1 MPTFVYQVRD
11 EKGKLMSG
19 ELRAKNQQ
27 DLDNYL
33 KEKGYIPLMVKQ
45 KTALSS
51 SSLFKKKIKIKD
63 LAVFCRQLSIVLQA
77 GLPLVNALDVLKEQ
91 IGNETL
97 KEVLNEVYNNIQ
109 KGVSLSASMKQ
120 FGSFAFPDLLINMV
134 EAGEVSGQLDRVFE
148 RMAEH
153 FEKEYK
159 LVHKIKQSIT
169 YPIIVC
175 IVAVLVVFVLMVFV
189 IPQFTDILK
198 GMGADLPLY
207 TTIMVAVSDFM
218 AKYWFFILGG
228 MIFLV
233 FSVRSYY
240 RSPSGRRMFSA
251 TAMKIPVVRDVAR
264 NIVTARFTRTLST
277 LIASGVLLIQALEVV
292 KKVLGNVIIMERFD
306 KLIDDVKKGKGLTQ
320 SIIEVDYFQPLVI
333 SMVRI
338 GEESGQLDFALEKSA
353 DFFDQELETS
363 MQQLTTMIEP
373 AIIIVL
379 AIVVGFI
386 LISVL
391 FPMFTIYEKLSAM

>member
-19 ELRAKNQQ
+19 ELRAKSQQ
-27 DLDNYL
+27 ELDHYL

-45 KTALSS
+45 KSALSS
-51 SSLFKKKIKIKD
+51 GGLFKKKVKIKD
-63 LAVFCRQLSIVLQA
+63 LAIFCRQLSIVLQA

-91 IGNETL
+91 IGNPTL
-97 KEVLNEVYNNIQ
+97 KELLNEVYNNIQ

-120 FGSFAFPDLLINMV
+120 FGSFAFPNILINMV

-148 RMAEH
+148 RMAIH

-159 LVHKIKQSIT
+159 TVHKIKQSLT
-169 YPIIVC
+169 YPVIIVV
-175 IVAVLVVFVLMVFV
+175 VAILVVIVLMAFV
-189 IPQFTDILK
+189 IPQFNEILMS
-198 GMGADLPLY
+198 MGGDLPF
-207 TTIMVAVSDFM
+207 TTVLLVGISN
-218 AKYWFFILGG
+218 FIRSFWYLLIGG
-228 MIFLV
+228 IILLAFAT
-233 FSVRSYY
+233 RSFY
-240 RSPSGRRMFSA
+240 RSPTGRRFFSA
-251 TAMKIPVVRDVAR
+251 MAMRLPVIKGVAK
-264 NIVTARFTRTLST
+264 NMVTARFTRTLGT

-292 KKVLGNVIIMERFD
+292 KKILGNVIIMERFE

-320 SIIEVDYFQPLVI
+320 SLIEVDYFQPLVI

-373 AIIIVL
+373 AVIVVL
-379 AIVVGFI
+379 AVVVGFI
-386 LISVL
+386 LISVMY
-391 FPMFTIYEKLSAM
+391 PMFSIYEKMSEL